1 MGSAAANALWRDK
14 SARQA
19 REPRKPRLRSAAV
32 RHFLPGPCPSSLWND
47 SGCIEIVNGNCD
59 FFLAKSWRAKSWG
72 KTESW
77 RDRIMGG
84 QSQGNVGQG
93 NGRGGKGRAGT
104 PPRAPQPWRR
114 GLQLHR
120 ERYIRSRRAFRFR
133 NHHNR
138 RVINRSIKYFT
149 HKRPYDSFCA

>member
-114 GLQLHR
+114 GLPAVGHWQR
-120 ERYIRSRRAFRFR
+120 KPRRTAVVRRAG
-133 NHHNR
+133 NSPKDS
-138 RVINRSIKYFT
+138 RVDPLNPLSGPADT
-149 HKRPYDSFCA
+149 S